1 MHENL
6 KFNLQPNILNDW
18 QPILSSQVYG
28 TFYMVYIQFIKH
40 EEPTEE
46 KNYHTYYCK
55 YKLQN
60 FRGAITIGF
69 IDEPRI
75 NVLPESQYDIKDPID
90 YSFDIKI
97 SPFNN
102 NCDTKILEHRLESKI
117 SIPNKIFNAEVLVA
131 DPPQFMYQKNNPDQA
146 LYLHPDQYKRD
157 GEDYMEI
164 CYRKFGDEQWPCK
177 DNEGFGRYPGICDMT
192 RSITR

>member
-18 QPILSSQVYG
+18 QPIISSQLYG

-40 EEPTEE
+40 VKPTEE
-46 KNYHTYYCK
+46 KNYHTIYCK

-60 FRGAITIGF
+60 FRGAITLGF

-75 NVLPESQYDIKDPID
+75 NATPEDDFNSKDPID
-90 YSFDIKI
+90 YKFDIKI

-102 NCDTKILEHRLESKI
+102 NCDTKIIEHKI
-117 SIPNKIFNAEVLVA
+117 ETDISTPNKIFNADVLVA
-131 DPPQFMYQKNNPDQA
+131 DPPKFMYIKEFPDEA

-164 CYRKFGDEQWPCK
+164 TYKKFGDSEDENNQ
-177 DNEGFGRYPGICDMT
+177 DGYGRYPGICDMT